1 MTITAIN
8 IATAQTSS
16 MMSTTLDGILAGF
29 LPSVVIGVIGWFIV
43 KMIKDIDKR
52 IDANTE
58 KIDCVDEK
66 LTERINEVEKNLTDH
81 KEQIHREFVSKDD
94 YVQAISS
101 MQKKLDTIMDY
112 VVKLTEKVSIKGD

>member
-1 MTITAIN
+1 MTMTAATITNNPETMATLGL
-8 IATAQTSS
+8 IA
-16 MMSTTLDGILAGF
+16 DF
-29 LPSVVIGVIGWFIV
+29 LPAILIGLIAWFF
-43 KMIKDIDKR
+43 KKTIKDFEKKIE
-52 IDANTE
+52 ANTE
-58 KIDCVDEK
+58 KIECVDEK